1 MSIGLE
7 MYRNPL
13 TYPPYCQYIAPQ
25 GYHFMWNGEN
35 LGRYVWIRNN
45 EIGNYYIEKDETNTD

>member
-35 LGRYVWIRNN
+35 LGRYVWIRDN
-45 EIGNYYIEKDETNTD
+45 EVGNYYIEKDE